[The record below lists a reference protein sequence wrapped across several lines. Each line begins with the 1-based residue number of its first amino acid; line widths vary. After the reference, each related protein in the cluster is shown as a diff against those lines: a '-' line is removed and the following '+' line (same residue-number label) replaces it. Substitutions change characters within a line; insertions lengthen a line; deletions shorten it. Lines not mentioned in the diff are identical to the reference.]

1 MSWRNKNGQIKKT
14 HAICVLKYKDTDSPV
29 QKETLNL
36 DKIKNKSWFILAHV
50 EIWGWNKP
58 LFFNYG
64 NSFSLIR
71 LPDSLKAGNFAQ
83 FNPALHDNQFDT
95 HLPTPK
101 SFSSSIFFMSTQCYL
116 IFSAHARISHRHYDV
131 RIIKRRFFNKNKDS
145 FQSFHTLR
153 TWFSSLHRPVSVRRS
168 VTAY

>member
-1 MSWRNKNGQIKKT
+1 MKKI
-14 HAICVLKYKDTDSPV
+14 HAMCVLNYKDTDSPI
-29 QKETLNL
+29 QEQTLNL
-36 DKIKNKSWFILAHV
+36 DEIKNKSWFILAHL
-50 EIWGWNKP
+50 EIWDEINH
-58 LFFNYG
+58 F
-64 NSFSLIR
+64 NSFSLVR
-71 LPDSLKAGNFAQ
+71 LPDSLQAGNFAQ

-101 SFSSSIFFMSTQCYL
+101 SFSSSLFFMSTQFYL
-116 IFSAHARISHRHYDV
+116 IFSAHARISHRYYDV
-131 RIIKRRFFNKNKDS
+131 RIIKRRFFNNNRDS

>member
-1 MSWRNKNGQIKKT
+1 MKKI
-14 HAICVLKYKDTDSPV
+14 HAMCVLNYKDTDSPI
-29 QKETLNL
+29 QKQTLNL
-36 DKIKNKSWFILAHV
+36 DEIKNKSWFILAHL
-50 EIWGWNKP
+50 EIWGEINH
-58 LFFNYG
+58 F
-64 NSFSLIR
+64 NSFSLVR

-101 SFSSSIFFMSTQCYL
+101 SFSSSLFFMSTQFYL
-116 IFSAHARISHRHYDV
+116 IFSAHARISHRYYDV
-131 RIIKRRFFNKNKDS
+131 RIIKRRFFNNNRDS

>member
-1 MSWRNKNGQIKKT
+1 M
-14 HAICVLKYKDTDSPV
+14 CVLNYKDTKSPV
-29 QKETLNL
+29 QKQTLNL
-36 DKIKNKSWFILAHV
+36 DKTKYKSWFILAHL
-50 EIWGWNKP
+50 EIWRWNKP

-101 SFSSSIFFMSTQCYL
+101 SFSSSIFL
-116 IFSAHARISHRHYDV
+116 WAL
-131 RIIKRRFFNKNKDS
+131 S
-145 FQSFHTLR
+145 FI
-153 TWFSSLHRPVSVRRS
+153 
-168 VTAY
+168 

>member
-1 MSWRNKNGQIKKT
+1 MKKI
-14 HAICVLKYKDTDSPV
+14 HAMCVLNYKDTDSPI
-29 QKETLNL
+29 QKQTLNL
-36 DKIKNKSWFILAHV
+36 DEIKNKSWFILAHL
-50 EIWGWNKP
+50 EIWDEINH
-58 LFFNYG
+58 F
-64 NSFSLIR
+64 NSFSLVR
-71 LPDSLKAGNFAQ
+71 LPDSLQAGNFAQ

-101 SFSSSIFFMSTQCYL
+101 SFSSSLFFMSTQFYL
-116 IFSAHARISHRHYDV
+116 IFSAHARISHRYYDV
-131 RIIKRRFFNKNKDS
+131 RIIKRRFFNKNRDS